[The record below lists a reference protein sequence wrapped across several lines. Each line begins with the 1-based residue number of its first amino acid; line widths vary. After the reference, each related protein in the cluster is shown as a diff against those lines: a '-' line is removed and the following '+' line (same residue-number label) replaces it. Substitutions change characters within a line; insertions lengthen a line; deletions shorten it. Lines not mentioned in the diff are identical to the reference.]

1 MALTV
6 AKIKLWFVPTPA
18 AVKLILV
25 TDVTPDTGVS
35 KDDLYAMVGDPKY
48 GKDMAFT
55 RKVEKMFQNAFGDQ
69 AYAP

>member
-1 MALTV
+1 
-6 AKIKLWFVPTPA
+6 
-18 AVKLILV
+18 
-25 TDVTPDTGVS
+25 
-35 KDDLYAMVGDPKY
+35 MVGDPKY